1 MLKHFLPPVAVNALL
16 GTVLWTS
23 YGHVYSYLE
32 PSCGNHT
39 ALAAAISGGVAG
51 GCQALVAAPAENVR
65 LFLEGGSGG
74 ISWSHAWKEVFRNQ
88 IISQNHQREEIRQV
102 RSWMRDVGEMAG
114 RGWNGWRW
122 GCCKD
127 ICGFAAFFSIFE
139 ITRQASAMVR
149 ASTFTDTLLAKSE
162 QTRKRSKRILNGVI
176 LVTGGVFAGLIYEC
190 VCRPWDRARHIV
202 HLAIIEDPRRGW
214 LDLAKHLGQ
223 SVKQDGIRIF
233 VNKPSH
239 EDIHPST
246 SKPRF
251 YKILRVLGRVGPWG
265 VGFLVWE
272 TYGPGL
278 S

>member
-127 ICGFAAFFSIFE
+127 ICG
-139 ITRQASAMVR
+139 
-149 ASTFTDTLLAKSE
+149 
-162 QTRKRSKRILNGVI
+162 
-176 LVTGGVFAGLIYEC
+176 
-190 VCRPWDRARHIV
+190 
-202 HLAIIEDPRRGW
+202 
-214 LDLAKHLGQ
+214 KHLCARPFIDSCQ
-223 SVKQDGIRIF
+223 SSHGKVLRRSSQSLRLLDKQVRWSER
-233 VNKPSH
+233 PHSQTH
-239 EDIHPST
+239 C
-246 SKPRF
+246 
-251 YKILRVLGRVGPWG
+251 
-265 VGFLVWE
+265 
-272 TYGPGL
+272 
-278 S
+278 